1 MGILILYPALQ
12 TECAVCRCVQL
23 RQMAEGP
30 SAKELPTLDEILADP
45 AASFWLKSAIRSALR
60 RDPIDAANDA
70 EMLTKLIDRW
80 CREVLNEG

>member
-1 MGILILYPALQ
+1 
-12 TECAVCRCVQL
+12 
-23 RQMAEGP
+23 MAEGP
-30 SAKELPTLDEILADP
+30 SAKELPTLDEILVDP